1 MILDSTLLCK
11 MTTDTPSTVYFPLE
25 SVKIIGESIGIQ
37 SVSDEVAKEVSED
50 ITFRLKNILQ
60 DATKFMNHGKRKK
73 LCVSDFDQALQIK
86 NIEVCSSVILIDIY
100 ISNFQPLYGITS
112 KEHIPF
118 RFASGG
124 GRELHFIEDKEIEI
138 AHWLAIEGVQPS
150 IPENPPPI
158 SKNLQK
164 KESVDPAAKLSTQ
177 IDKRDEKHIHGRG
190 MKSIET
196 VKVKQLATHELSA
209 EQQLYYKEI
218 TEACVGSDE
227 PKRGEALHSL
237 AFDPGLHQMVPR
249 LCTFIAE
256 GVRVNVVQKNL
267 ALLIYL
273 MRMAKALLDNQTL
286 YLEKY
291 LHEIVPSVMSC
302 IVSRQLCLKPDM
314 DNHWALRD
322 FAARL
327 ISQICKNYN
336 TTTNCLQTRITRVFS
351 RCLNADKT
359 HLSSMYG
366 AIAAKQVYHK
376 LLGLSELGPE
386 VSKALVLPKLRSLS
400 EKIEQCLEST
410 STFEKNAVSHIK
422 GLLLKNVAP
431 ILKLIRNPPDLVQDY
446 KNDYGYLG
454 SHLQMAVVKARQA
467 TSSTTTS
474 ISSAASAPLKAI
486 APPTRIIQHAPS
498 VSQRTFVVNKPAAAA
513 GQAQLGQKVIIMTSK
528 PASNQ
533 IINFL
538 KLHDT
543 VVFKFMLSIVHSYN
557 EFDIRMALS
566 SPSVVSTTSPLT
578 VSVAQATQKYVVV
591 SAPNQPQIKQE
602 IKEEPMDTSMMSPQQ
617 GLDIL

>member
-73 LCVSDFDQALQIK
+73 LSVLDFDQALQIK
-86 NIEVCSSVILIDIY
+86 NIE
-100 ISNFQPLYGITS
+100 PLYGITS

-366 AIAAKQVYHK
+366 AIA
-376 LLGLSELGPE
+376 GLSELGPE

-431 ILKLIRNPPDLVQDY
+431 ILKLLRNPPDLVQDY
-446 KNDYGYLG
+446 KNEYGYLG
-454 SHLQMAVVKARQA
+454 SHLQIAVVKARQA

-533 IINFL
+533 
-538 KLHDT
+538 
-543 VVFKFMLSIVHSYN
+543 
-557 EFDIRMALS
+557 S
-566 SPSVVSTTSPLT
+566 SPSVVSTSSPLT